1 MRVEARYEAKYEGF
15 IYPFE
20 TYRTCVCLCVCV
32 CGFQC
37 SIRIIAREKKERETE
52 ERYGGSHR
60 KQAEFGPKR
69 VERICLKNTSTI
81 SREIFSFSFG
91 GILKKIINRFLD
103 ESTDLDEDVTV
114 ILRGLEMSKK
124 WSTCLLFHE
133 EFLIVKVLCKI
144 IIC

>member
-1 MRVEARYEAKYEGF
+1 M
-15 IYPFE
+15 
-20 TYRTCVCLCVCV
+20 

-69 VERICLKNTSTI
+69 VERICLKNTSAAR
-81 SREIFSFSFG
+81 SRGKFFRSVSG